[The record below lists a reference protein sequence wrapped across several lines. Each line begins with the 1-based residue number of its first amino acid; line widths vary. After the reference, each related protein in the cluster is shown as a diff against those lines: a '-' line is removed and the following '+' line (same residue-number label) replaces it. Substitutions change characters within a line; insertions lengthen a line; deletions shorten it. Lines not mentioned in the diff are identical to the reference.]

1 MLESFRLDGRV
12 AAVTGG
18 SGGLGGLAARTF
30 AEAGADLVL
39 IGRNEE
45 KLAAGAEAVRS
56 LGRRALTIA
65 ADVTDGGALAEAARR
80 IEAEHGGLDVLFNN
94 AGITSPKRL
103 EETEPEEFQAL
114 VDTNLTGT
122 YRSTRAFLPL
132 IRQRG
137 GGRIINMGSILS
149 ARGMANRVVY
159 CATKAAVANLAAALA
174 FELGPEGIT
183 VNTLAPT
190 VIVTDLNRE
199 TIKRQPQLYEDLIRR
214 TPLGRLGE
222 PEDLAGTLLLLASD
236 AGRFITG
243 QTLFVDGGYTA
254 G

>member
-1 MLESFRLDGRV
+1 MLETFRLDGKV

-18 SGGLGGLAARTF
+18 SGGLGSLAALTF

-39 IGRNEE
+39 LGRNET
-45 KLAAGAEAVRS
+45 KLAATAEAVRA
-56 LGRRALTIA
+56 LGRRALPLSV
-65 ADVTDGGALAEAARR
+65 DVTDKAALAAAGDR
-80 IEAEHGGLDVLFNN
+80 IAAAFGGLDILFNN

-103 EETEPEEFQAL
+103 EDTELEEWQAL

-122 YRSTRAFLPL
+122 YLATRALLPL
-132 IRQRG
+132 IRKRG

-149 ARGMANRVVY
+149 ARGMANRVTY
-159 CATKAAVANLAAALA
+159 CATKAAVANLAGALA

-199 TIKRQPQLYEDLIRR
+199 MIQTQPQLYESLIKR

-222 PEDLAGTLLLLASD
+222 PEDLAGALLLLASD